1 MKQHPSPSTTG
12 NYWGATTS
20 MFISPSILATA
31 EELARKAAELN
42 GLIAPQTATH
52 LAQLIEAADA
62 PLTQVWDATEHGS
75 DQNNLRPDP
84 AIDPRRRI
92 VAVLGHYDQ
101 LLISEPVGRSAAWL
115 YISHSF
121 EQLGL
126 HPRLW
131 RLPRAISRWSQ
142 MHEGETE
149 LLEFKLMTCIE
160 EVDHILDAFN
170 RKNLR
175 QRVLHSFSSSKL
187 ILDAGVSSSTGPAVL
202 NLLILGTQPI
212 SEFQTFTGL
221 QARETKRELTRLIGL
236 GVVVMSSRRD
246 DWVGAGLPAW
256 FSEEILTLW

>member
-12 NYWGATTS
+12 IYCGATTS
-20 MFISPSILATA
+20 MFISPSILASA

-52 LAQLIEAADA
+52 LAQLIEAADG

-75 DQNNLRPDP
+75 DQKNLRPDP

-101 LLISEPVGRSAAWL
+101 LLISESMGHSAAWV
-115 YISHSF
+115 YVKHSF

-131 RLPRAISRWSQ
+131 RLPRAISRWNQ
-142 MHEGETE
+142 LQVGETE
-149 LLEFKLMTCIE
+149 LMEFKLMTCIK
-160 EVDHILDAFN
+160 EVDHILDVFN

-187 ILDAGVSSSTGPAVL
+187 IRDAGVGTRTGPAVL
-202 NLLILGTQPI
+202 NLLILGSQPS
-212 SEFQTFTGL
+212 SEFESFTGL
-221 QARETKRELTRLIGL
+221 PIGVSEKELARLKGL
-236 GVVVMSSRRD
+236 GLVIDSSSNAA
-246 DWVGAGLPAW
+246 WIEPGLPAW
-256 FSEEILTLW
+256 FAEGSLDI

>member
-12 NYWGATTS
+12 IYCGATTS
-20 MFISPSILATA
+20 MFISPSILASA

-42 GLIAPQTATH
+42 GLIAPQTATR

-75 DQNNLRPDP
+75 DQKKFRPDP
-84 AIDPRRRI
+84 SIDPRRRI
-92 VAVLGHYDQ
+92 VAVLGHHDQ
-101 LLISEPVGRSAAWL
+101 LLISVPEGRSAAWV
-115 YISHSF
+115 YIRHSF

-175 QRVLHSFSSSKL
+175 ERVLQFFGSSKL
-187 ILDAGVSSSTGPAVL
+187 MKDAGVSSSTGPALL
-202 NLLILGTQPI
+202 NLMILGSLPNC
-212 SEFQTFTGL
+212 EFQTFTGL
-221 QARETKRELTRLIGL
+221 APAEAVAELARLKELGM
-236 GVVVMSSRRD
+236 VMTSSSRT
-246 DWVGAGLPAW
+246 DWVEPGLPSWVA
-256 FSEEILTLW
+256 EGILGL